1 MGTRNA
7 VLDEIYDAVLQ
18 GKRLEIEAL
27 VRKALTEGAAPAD
40 IIENALRPA
49 MDEVGDRFS
58 RAEAFL
64 PDLILASDATKLA
77 IDYLRPM
84 LGAEG
89 VATRQETIVIGTA
102 QGDMHDIGKNLVI
115 ATLEGTGY
123 RVIDLGV
130 DVPAERFVEAVREY
144 RPAVVGLSALL
155 TTTMIN
161 IPKTIDALTEAGLRE
176 GCLLAVGGAPVTRR
190 NADQWGAEIYAA
202 DAGTAAKMIT
212 ARLASR

>member
-1 MGTRNA
+1 MSTRNA
-7 VLDEIYDAVLQ
+7 ILDEIYDAVLQ

-27 VRKALTEGAAPAD
+27 VRKALAQGEAPAD

-58 RAEAFL
+58 RAEFFL

-77 IDYLRPM
+77 IDFLRPM

-89 VATRQETIVIGTA
+89 VATRQETIVIGTV

-130 DVPAERFVEAVREY
+130 DVPAEKYVEAVREY
-144 RPAVVGLSALL
+144 QPAVVGLSALL

-176 GCLLAVGGAPVTRR
+176 ERLLAVGGAPVTRR
-190 NADQWGAEIYAA
+190 NADQWGVEIYAA
-202 DAGTAAKMIT
+202 DAGTAAKMVT
-212 ARLASR
+212 ERLAAR